1 VDVESQQWT
10 VEAFRRRRFSPPTMG
25 WLPAVADHYPGDHLN
40 CSAHSQ
46 MGNHGPRASRFAKL
60 RSSLGVAMAFR
71 RALCPMV
78 EVESTNHIGKP
89 WPKLSQA
96 AGRSLMLQ
104 MRQPRGMNIRL
115 LGLRRAI
122 NDLLTV
128 VDHARSDG
136 LVTSVC

>member
-1 VDVESQQWT
+1 
-10 VEAFRRRRFSPPTMG
+10 
-25 WLPAVADHYPGDHLN
+25 
-40 CSAHSQ
+40 
-46 MGNHGPRASRFAKL
+46 
-60 RSSLGVAMAFR
+60 
-71 RALCPMV
+71 MV

-128 VDHARSDG
+128 VDHARQRWAGHFRLLNHASANPNAAHQTPIAMN
-136 LVTSVC
+136 LAVLLSSRVAQIHAPNQI